1 MTPHHIAG
9 SRDSDLLIIV
19 DHASNHVPADVDLGI
34 APELLDAHMAIDI
47 GTWDLCHALAEWLS
61 APAVLAT
68 VSRLVVDLNREED
81 AHSIVPLHSDGHD
94 VPGNMALDATAK
106 QARIDRFWRPYH
118 AMVARHIAD
127 YAPKMLVSLHSF
139 TPALRSDPAQARPWH
154 IGVLYN
160 EDDRAARHAIP
171 LFEAAGAVT
180 GDNLPYSGKVLNATM
195 NHHGEAAGLPY
206 LGIEVRQDLISDPA
220 GVTRWAE
227 IIAPVI
233 AETRNRLA

>member
-1 MTPHHIAG
+1 MSPHHIAG
-9 SRDSDLLIIV
+9 DPASGLLIIV
-19 DHASNHVPADVDLGI
+19 DHASNAVPEDIDLGI
-34 APELLDAHMAIDI
+34 PKTLLCEHMAIDI
-47 GTWDLCHALAEWLS
+47 GTWDLCHDLAERLS

-81 AHSIVPLHSDGHD
+81 AHGIVPHASDGHEI
-94 VPGNMALDATAK
+94 PGNAVLTPGARAR
-106 QARIDRFWRPYH
+106 RIDRFWRPYH
-118 AMVARHIAD
+118 AEISHHIAD
-127 YAPKMLVSLHSF
+127 YAPRMLVSLHSF
-139 TPALRSDPAQARPWH
+139 TPALRSDPGRERPWH

-195 NHHGEAAGLPY
+195 NRHGEAAGLPY
-206 LGIEVRQDLISDPA
+206 LGIEVRQDLIADAS
-220 GVTRWAE
+220 GVARWAE

-233 AETRNRLA
+233 VETRNRLA